1 MDKQGECD
9 HKTWICQF
17 MPEPAYGLKIELIR
31 LTDMKKLLLYKVDM
45 ESFAH
50 FLNLSIFLL
59 KRDYLLKLLYPGT
72 ETLLMDSSLYI
83 FCMEEFLSFLIVSGI
98 SEVLKI
104 LFQYHNRKWYF
115 IQLFSC
121 YND

>member
-1 MDKQGECD
+1 
-9 HKTWICQF
+9 

-45 ESFAH
+45 GSFAH

-104 LFQYHNRKWYF
+104 LFQCHNRK
-115 IQLFSC
+115 
-121 YND
+121 